1 MPPHLRV
8 WIQKSRHFKPKRG
21 PLARALT
28 PRLHNPLC
36 QLLPFST
43 GHHILFCRVC
53 QEESPV
59 FPRKRGPPLQ
69 ARLPQKL
76 LLFFPECSKI
86 FVSYPLVWRW
96 AHAPSFLRQTPS
108 FLASAHRPHRPGVC
122 GRSGHPFPP
131 PPVRR
136 HGADH
141 PGRPGGGTYSLQQP
155 RTLRYESQDGGY
167 NIVVIAD
174 GKVRVS
180 EASCPDQVCVRT
192 GPTDQ
197 TASPIACLPNRLV
210 IQVIDNG
217 TSSQLDGVS

>member
-1 MPPHLRV
+1 MPQASSGKPLRF
-8 WIQKSRHFKPKRG
+8 W
-21 PLARALT
+21 
-28 PRLHNPLC
+28 
-36 QLLPFST
+36 
-43 GHHILFCRVC
+43 
-53 QEESPV
+53 
-59 FPRKRGPPLQ
+59 
-69 ARLPQKL
+69 L
-76 LLFFPECSKI
+76 LLIGLIALAC
-86 FVSYPLVWRW
+86 VAGLVTLSL
-96 AHAPSFLRQTPS
+96 HRQ
-108 FLASAHRPHRPGVC
+108 
-122 GRSGHPFPP
+122 SGATQDGQ
-131 PPVRR
+131 VV
-136 HGADH
+136 
-141 PGRPGGGTYSLQQP
+141 GTYSLQQP

>member
-1 MPPHLRV
+1 MPQASSGKPLRF
-8 WIQKSRHFKPKRG
+8 W
-21 PLARALT
+21 
-28 PRLHNPLC
+28 
-36 QLLPFST
+36 
-43 GHHILFCRVC
+43 
-53 QEESPV
+53 
-59 FPRKRGPPLQ
+59 
-69 ARLPQKL
+69 L
-76 LLFFPECSKI
+76 LLIGLIALAC
-86 FVSYPLVWRW
+86 VAGLV
-96 AHAPSFLRQTPS
+96 ALSLHMVQITQD
-108 FLASAHRPHRPGVC
+108 GQV
-122 GRSGHPFPP
+122 
-131 PPVRR
+131 V
-136 HGADH
+136 
-141 PGRPGGGTYSLQQP
+141 GTYSLQQP

>member
-1 MPPHLRV
+1 MDSKVSPF
-8 WIQKSRHFKPKRG
+8 QTEAG
-21 PLARALT
+21 PFGPCIDAAAPQSLVPAT
-28 PRLHNPLC
+28 
-36 QLLPFST
+36 PFST

-59 FPRKRGPPLQ
+59 FPRKRRSPPGPPPAKTL
-69 ARLPQKL
+69 AIL
-76 LLFFPECSKI
+76 PECSKI

-108 FLASAHRPHRPGVC
+108 FLASAHRPHRPGAC
-122 GRSGHPFPP
+122 GR
-131 PPVRR
+131 
-136 HGADH
+136 
-141 PGRPGGGTYSLQQP
+141 PGRPSLHRQSGAMVQITQDGQVVGTYSLQQP

>member
-1 MPPHLRV
+1 MVVLLAALFALALVLLLWLWASGPQLPQADFSAFH
-8 WIQKSRHFKPKRG
+8 KYDYAHRG
-21 PLARALT
+21 
-28 PRLHNPLC
+28 LHNREKGVPENSLMAFELAARGGFGMELDV
-36 QLLPFST
+36 QLT
-43 GHHILFCRVC
+43 QDGQV
-53 QEESPV
+53 V
-59 FPRKRGPPLQ
+59 
-69 ARLPQKL
+69 
-76 LLFFPECSKI
+76 
-86 FVSYPLVWRW
+86 
-96 AHAPSFLRQTPS
+96 
-108 FLASAHRPHRPGVC
+108 
-122 GRSGHPFPP
+122 
-131 PPVRR
+131 
-136 HGADH
+136 
-141 PGRPGGGTYSLQQP
+141 GTYSLQQP

>member
-1 MPPHLRV
+1 MV
-8 WIQKSRHFKPKRG
+8 
-21 PLARALT
+21 
-28 PRLHNPLC
+28 
-36 QLLPFST
+36 
-43 GHHILFCRVC
+43 
-53 QEESPV
+53 
-59 FPRKRGPPLQ
+59 
-69 ARLPQKL
+69 
-76 LLFFPECSKI
+76 
-86 FVSYPLVWRW
+86 
-96 AHAPSFLRQTPS
+96 
-108 FLASAHRPHRPGVC
+108 
-122 GRSGHPFPP
+122 
-131 PPVRR
+131 
-136 HGADH
+136 
-141 PGRPGGGTYSLQQP
+141 GTYSLQQP

>member
-1 MPPHLRV
+1 MYLIPSFGGGHIPQASSGKPLRF
-8 WIQKSRHFKPKRG
+8 W
-21 PLARALT
+21 
-28 PRLHNPLC
+28 
-36 QLLPFST
+36 
-43 GHHILFCRVC
+43 
-53 QEESPV
+53 
-59 FPRKRGPPLQ
+59 
-69 ARLPQKL
+69 L
-76 LLFFPECSKI
+76 LLIGLIALAC
-86 FVSYPLVWRW
+86 VAGLVTLSL
-96 AHAPSFLRQTPS
+96 HRQ
-108 FLASAHRPHRPGVC
+108 
-122 GRSGHPFPP
+122 SGAM
-131 PPVRR
+131 VQITQD
-136 HGADH
+136 GQVV
-141 PGRPGGGTYSLQQP
+141 GTYSLQQP

>member
-1 MPPHLRV
+1 MNTKV
-8 WIQKSRHFKPKRG
+8 
-21 PLARALT
+21 
-28 PRLHNPLC
+28 
-36 QLLPFST
+36 
-43 GHHILFCRVC
+43 
-53 QEESPV
+53 
-59 FPRKRGPPLQ
+59 
-69 ARLPQKL
+69 
-76 LLFFPECSKI
+76 
-86 FVSYPLVWRW
+86 W
-96 AHAPSFLRQTPS
+96 AHRGASGYAPENTLEAFE
-108 FLASAHRPHRPGVC
+108 LAAKQKADGVELDVQLTQD
-122 GRSGHPFPP
+122 GQ
-131 PPVRR
+131 VV
-136 HGADH
+136 
-141 PGRPGGGTYSLQQP
+141 GTYSLQQP

>member
-1 MPPHLRV
+1 MLFR
-8 WIQKSRHFKPKRG
+8 SYE
-21 PLARALT
+21 LAGAVNRFYHETRILTEENEARKAGYIGLIALACVAGLVT
-28 PRLHNPLC
+28 LSLH
-36 QLLPFST
+36 
-43 GHHILFCRVC
+43 
-53 QEESPV
+53 
-59 FPRKRGPPLQ
+59 
-69 ARLPQKL
+69 
-76 LLFFPECSKI
+76 
-86 FVSYPLVWRW
+86 
-96 AHAPSFLRQTPS
+96 RQ
-108 FLASAHRPHRPGVC
+108 
-122 GRSGHPFPP
+122 SGAM
-131 PPVRR
+131 VQITQD
-136 HGADH
+136 GQVV
-141 PGRPGGGTYSLQQP
+141 GTYSLQQP